1 MDKPKGFEIDA
12 GFARAVELKNA
23 LSSEE
28 KRDPEKVS
36 QAYSEGAAHA
46 HNMAKTRY
54 ESERNTS
61 GI

>member
-1 MDKPKGFEIDA
+1 MDKPNVFEIEA
-12 GFARAVELKNA
+12 GFLKAMELKNA

-28 KRDPEKVS
+28 KQDPEKVS
-36 QAYSEGAAHA
+36 QAYSEGAAYA
-46 HNMAKTRY
+46 HHLAKVRY